1 MSDPQVWATPG
12 SGLPAGQDT
21 QGASPPTPPADLSAG
36 PEPAGHRG
44 TTRPGPGWPDLT
56 FDRSA
61 LLGGDIPLRPL
72 GVSEILDGAIA
83 NIRRNARAVLG
94 LSLIICSGIQVLVS
108 VGTYFFIGD
117 NARDEVT
124 PTPVL
129 RTLGAQFTIGSL
141 GLVLSAFGV
150 LLLTGLLAP
159 VMGRSLFGLPTSLRQ
174 AWRYSRPRLPRLIG
188 LSLVIMA
195 MSLLALGLPIA
206 PLIVFAATGAPAVA
220 GVISGIIGV
229 PLGIAATVWL
239 YVLVV
244 LAGPAIVMERRGVIG
259 SLRRAHELVR
269 RRWWRACGTLLIT
282 LIITIF
288 IGFFALRIPFVVVQL
303 VVFGQDPAGWS
314 LVLSLA
320 VDTLGRIVA
329 WALISPFDAGVIA
342 LFYIDQ
348 RIRREGL
355 DLEWQTRPAGERLP
369 EDFLELWRP
378 SPLLPRSPATPPP
391 GAAPPGQGRS

>member
-21 QGASPPTPPADLSAG
+21 SPLTPPADPSPGPEGAAG
-36 PEPAGHRG
+36 PAR
-44 TTRPGPGWPDLT
+44 TGPGGPDLT

-94 LSLIICSGIQVLVS
+94 LSLVICSGIQVLVS
-108 VGTYFFIGD
+108 VGTYFFIGHD
-117 NARDEVT
+117 ARDEVT
-124 PTPVL
+124 PAPVL

-150 LLLTGLLAP
+150 LLLAGLLAP

-174 AWRYSRPRLPRLIG
+174 AWRHSRPRSLRLAG

-206 PLIVFAATGAPAVA
+206 PLIVFAATGAPAVV
-220 GVISGIIGV
+220 GVVSGIIGV

-239 YVLVV
+239 YVLFV
-244 LAGPAIVMERRGVIG
+244 LACPAVVMERRGVAD

-269 RRWWRACGTLLIT
+269 RRWWRTCGTLLIT

-288 IGFFALRIPFVVVQL
+288 MGFFALRIPFVVVQF
-303 VVFGQDPAGWS
+303 VAFGDNPAGWP

-348 RIRREGL
+348 RMRREGL
-355 DLEWQTRPAGERLP
+355 DLEWRTRPAGERPP

-378 SPLLPRSPATPPP
+378 SPLLRRASAAPSPEAVPP
-391 GAAPPGQGRS
+391 GRGRP